1 MMTSGS
7 SSKWTLQW
15 RLIKNKNKNDFDAF
29 IHFLSPKMMGKTCNI
44 ITTKCN
50 INCGYVYLITFCKL
64 LISRRWL
71 DINIVDWCWNV
82 TGAGRC
88 SLLATQCQ
96 LTITKMSKSWR
107 IFHSINVSDGSL
119 QYNGN
124 MPGPVLPWSTLQ
136 SGVVGCGDH
145 EVQMESQA
153 EVHLL
158 INKSTYKCFELTARL
173 KIYRYT

>member
-1 MMTSGS
+1 MTSGS